1 MQIAHQVTHTMRQA
15 KNAGHVGMD
24 IGKAS
29 MASISV
35 ITVHFEEKT
44 PYRKTQPA
52 FMTVYVSTLKCIN
65 GKYIMLCFRQL
76 SIFRYHRGFELF

>member
-1 MQIAHQVTHTMRQA
+1 MRQA
-15 KNAGHVGMD
+15 KNAGPVGMG

-29 MASISV
+29 MASINV

-52 FMTVYVSTLKCIN
+52 FTTVYVSTLKCIN
-65 GKYIMLCFRQL
+65 ENYVMLCSVSSAFLDTTEGL
-76 SIFRYHRGFELF
+76 SF